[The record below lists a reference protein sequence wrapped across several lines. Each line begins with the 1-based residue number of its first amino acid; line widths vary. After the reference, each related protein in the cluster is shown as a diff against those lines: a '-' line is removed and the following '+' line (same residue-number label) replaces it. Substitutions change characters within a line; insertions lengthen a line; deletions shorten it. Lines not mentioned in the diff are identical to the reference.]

1 VSEQPHSKDDAKQ
14 GYLVALLVI
23 VASIGLGLFGLPR
36 LGRRAAVSDSALVGQ
51 PARDF
56 MLPALGQ
63 NGPGKPQR
71 LSDLQGKA
79 VLLDFFA
86 SWCGPCRQQAPI
98 VERVARRLAGP
109 KLAVIGVDT
118 SDQLLAAQ
126 QYFIASEPAYPIL
139 FDGDNEGASAFDV
152 TGLPTLVLI
161 DKSGVVRAVETG
173 LVSETELD
181 GLIRAAQGS

>member
-1 VSEQPHSKDDAKQ
+1 VSDRPHSKDDAKQ

-23 VASIGLGLFGLPR
+23 VSSIGLGLFGLPR
-36 LGRRAAVSDSALVGQ
+36 LGRRRLVSDSAFVGQ

-56 MLPALGQ
+56 MLPTLTAT
-63 NGPGKPQR
+63 GPGKAQR

-98 VERVARRLAGP
+98 VERVARRLGGP
-109 KLAVIGVDT
+109 KLSVVGVDT
-118 SDQLLAAQ
+118 SDQLMAAE
-126 QYFIASEPAYPIL
+126 QYFNASEPAYPIL
-139 FDGDNEGASAFDV
+139 FDGDNEAASAFDV

-161 DKSGVVRAVETG
+161 DKGGIVRAVETG
-173 LVSETELD
+173 VVSETDLE
-181 GLIRAAQGS
+181 GLIRAAQGG